1 MKTKLILLTFLAIS
15 YTSQAQF
22 GDLLNKA
29 SNAVQSKIE
38 KKISKKLESKSEES
52 NQDSEQKT
60 DNATT
65 KPTNNTQEYPGKL
78 YFSNQPF
85 KNSTDIGHAKTD
97 FVAGDEIYGMV
108 VMKQNFSEINDD
120 EDKPFKVTFYV
131 DLINL
136 EGRGSASNTAFQAN
150 IHQKYNKQNYLFFD
164 VSPAPAKAIS
174 YTQYEFERIGFLLG
188 TVSGNEMYGDKPKL
202 GNERTYQ
209 AGFKIGYKDYAKG
222 NFTIDYTKATKTTMK
237 TWLAREHQAFEMANA
252 NVLKANNDEAADVA
266 SSLPLPKSFLQ
277 PSASPYSD
285 PKYSKANIMAILKNR
300 DEVKQLLKFMF
311 VKTTATNDFELYK
324 TPLGQP
330 DYKWGNRFFQFIFKD
345 ANGKC
350 LASGGRLKMDYEGG
364 GKYSAPYILW
374 EYADVGASEG
384 FLQDTDL
391 KAYVVDCNKV
401 K

>member
-52 NQDSEQKT
+52 NQDSELKN

-65 KPTNNTQEYPGKL
+65 KSTNNTQEYPGKL

-97 FVAGDEIYGMV
+97 FVAGDEIYGMI
-108 VMKQNFSEINDD
+108 VMPENFSEYNFRADQDFHVSFGCTMKNITEKGYNESMPLD
-120 EDKPFKVTFYV
+120 
-131 DLINL
+131 
-136 EGRGSASNTAFQAN
+136 SNIKAR
-150 IHQKYNKQNYLFFD
+150 YNAQNYLFFD
-164 VSPAPAKAIS
+164 VSPDPEKALS
-174 YTQYEFERIGFLLG
+174 YVEYSQFRIGNFFAKVEKNS
-188 TVSGNEMYGDKPKL
+188 TNPDAE
-202 GNERTYQ
+202 
-209 AGFKIGYKDYAKG
+209 KIGKIRNFQMEFRIDTKQYAETEI
-222 NFTIDYTKATKTTMK
+222 TIDYTKATKASMK
-237 TWLAREHQAFEMANA
+237 VWLEKDEKANEMAKTNTA
-252 NVLKANNDEAADVA
+252 KMDNESANNVA
-266 SSLPLPKSFLQ
+266 NSLPLPKSFLQ

-285 PKYSKANIMAILKNR
+285 PKYSKANIMAMLKNR